1 MDFERQE
8 RMKES
13 RRSRNDGFPSDFIWG
28 CSTASFQIE
37 GSTGADGRGDSI
49 WDRFSRIPGK
59 VYGGMTGDFACDSYR
74 RWKDDVELLK
84 GLGVDA
90 YRYSIAW
97 PRIQPKGSGKAL
109 QAGLDYYK
117 RLGDALAE
125 EGIESAVTL
134 YHWDLP
140 QALEDKGGWPNRD
153 TALRFAEFTDIVC
166 RALGDRVGR
175 WFTLNEPWCSAFLGY
190 AAGVH
195 APGRRDKTDA
205 YKAAHHLL
213 LAHGLA
219 VKAYRT
225 TGLGAPMGIVLNTVT
240 PRPATRRAQDIA
252 AAERASDQGTA
263 LWLDPIYGRG
273 YPERHLAAQGVSMPL
288 LPGDME
294 TIASPIDFLGIN
306 YYSERP
312 MRADPESLEG
322 FIEAPSW
329 QDKTDMGWDIVP
341 EGLSR
346 MLRTIA
352 GRWPVKALFITE
364 NGAAFTD
371 AIDAAGR
378 IRDRERI
385 AYLRSHIAACRS
397 AIADG
402 VPLKGYFVWSLM
414 DNFEW
419 AHGYSKRFGLVRVDP
434 ATGSRKPKDSYYFY
448 RDFIA
453 GMEP

>member
-1 MDFERQE
+1 ME
-8 RMKES
+8 ES

-49 WDRFSRIPGK
+49 WDKFARIPGK

-97 PRIQPKGSGKAL
+97 PRIQPEGSGKAL
-109 QAGLDYYK
+109 QAGLDYYR
-117 RLGDALAE
+117 RLGDSLAE

-153 TALRFAEFTDIVC
+153 TDLRFAEFADIVC
-166 RALGDRVGR
+166 RALGNRVGR

-195 APGRRDKTDA
+195 APGRRDKADA

-219 VKAYRT
+219 VKAYRA
-225 TGLGAPMGIVLNTVT
+225 TGLGAPIGIVLNTMT

-273 YPERHLAAQGVSMPL
+273 YPERHLAAQGASMPI
-288 LPGDME
+288 LPGDLE
-294 TIASPIDFLGIN
+294 VIAAAIDFLGVN
-306 YYSERP
+306 YYSERAI
-312 MRADPESLEG
+312 RADPGNAEG
-322 FIEAPSW
+322 FAEAPGW
-329 QDKTDMGWDIVP
+329 QDKTEMAWDIVP
-341 EGLSR
+341 EGLRR
-346 MLRTIA
+346 MLRTIVR
-352 GRWPVKALFITE
+352 RWPVEALFVTE
-364 NGAAFTD
+364 NGAAFAD
-371 AIDAAGR
+371 IADPSGR
-378 IRDRERI
+378 FRDRERI
-385 AYLRSHIAACRS
+385 AYLRSHIAACRG
-397 AIADG
+397 ALAEGI
-402 VPLKGYFVWSLM
+402 PLKGYFLWSLM

-419 AHGYSKRFGLVRVDP
+419 AHGYSKRFGLVHVDP
-434 ATGSRKPKDSYYFY
+434 ATGTRRLKDSYYFY
-448 RDFIA
+448 RDVIA